1 MANFNNYGRWKKS
14 LQVVSGSGP
23 FIATGSNSGVEG
35 ILMGTNPTGTL
46 ILESGGTIVI
56 DNLTNTVVHE
66 FSVNQVEV
74 TGGDHVY
81 LLYDR
86 TV

>member
-1 MANFNNYGRWKKS
+1 MSFIHYGKWKRS
-14 LQVVSGSGP
+14 TQIVSGSGI
-23 FIATGSNSGVEG
+23 FTATGSNSGVEG
-35 ILMGTNPTGTL
+35 ILMGTNP
-46 ILESGGTIVI
+46 EGTIVLTDGGSITI

-66 FSVNQVEV
+66 FSVNTVEV

-86 TV
+86 RA